1 MGDLQV
7 LADDDRSDVTR
18 YQNAAFDVGFD
29 NPCGAKSFEMFD
41 LNQVGAGITT
51 EEIIVKLR
59 GKRETVGPA
68 VAFIVQHVY
77 RGDDV
82 LENLLDI
89 APISRLKSLPTR
101 GR

>member
-7 LADDDRSDVTR
+7 LADDDRTDVTGD
-18 YQNAAFDVGFD
+18 QNTAFDVGFD
-29 NPCGAKSFEMFD
+29 NPSGAKSFEMFD
-41 LNQVGAGITT
+41 LNQIRAGITT

-59 GKRETVGPA
+59 GKRETIGTA

-82 LENLLDI
+82 LEDLLDI
-89 APISRLKSLPTR
+89 APTSRLESLPTR
-101 GR
+101 DR